1 MYANQYRDQEFPR
14 SIKPEWHLRKL
25 RASGTPA
32 LQALVGCGALERAPE
47 VPRVRLRT
55 GCRRV
60 RLRTVPKR
68 SPDPCAAITL
78 VRKRT
83 LPDAVES
90 TVFDLAE
97 FIRAKPVKA

>member
-1 MYANQYRDQEFPR
+1 
-14 SIKPEWHLRKL
+14 
-25 RASGTPA
+25 
-32 LQALVGCGALERAPE
+32 
-47 VPRVRLRT
+47 
-55 GCRRV
+55 V